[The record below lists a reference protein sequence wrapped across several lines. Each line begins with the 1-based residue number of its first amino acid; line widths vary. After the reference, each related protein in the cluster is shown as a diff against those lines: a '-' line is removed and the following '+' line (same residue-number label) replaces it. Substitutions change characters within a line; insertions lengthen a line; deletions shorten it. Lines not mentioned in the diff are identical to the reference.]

1 MSKWLDLKISVEIQV
16 SPITDN
22 EKDTKYKLDL
32 TISAII
38 VLSVSHSTSCEVSHS
53 LYTFPVFFKHR
64 GIVDCRHS
72 AKVKGSAT

>member
-1 MSKWLDLKISVEIQV
+1 MARSENQRGDS

-38 VLSVSHSTSCEVSHS
+38 VLSVSK
-53 LYTFPVFFKHR
+53 LIPLPVK
-64 GIVDCRHS
+64 
-72 AKVKGSAT
+72 